1 MQLVIKSAELARSLG
16 LTDYLPSGSNNSP
29 RSGED
34 LFDFKPVSCSEV
46 CEVLTVMPS
55 NKAPGYDRIPPFVI
69 KDCLSIILST
79 LTRLINSSFARSEF
93 PWAWKKSVIL
103 PFLKDGDHEVPN
115 NNQPISMLPVLS
127 KVAEKIAFMIQFNDF
142 LTM

>member
-1 MQLVIKSAELARSLG
+1 
-16 LTDYLPSGSNNSP
+16 
-29 RSGED
+29 
-34 LFDFKPVSCSEV
+34 
-46 CEVLTVMPS
+46 MPS

-79 LTRLINSSFARSEF
+79 LTRLINSSFACSEF